1 MKTKIKP
8 KTKLEKNHWYHKVII
23 QKVEGSSPHYGKIV
37 CIDCGKVMRWLSR
50 DQYYNMLYLEM
61 YHFHLEK

>member
-8 KTKLEKNHWYHKVII
+8 KTKLEKKHWYHKVII

-37 CIDCGKVMRWLSR
+37 CIDCGKVMRWLSK
-50 DQYYNMLYLEM
+50 DQYYNML
-61 YHFHLEK
+61 